1 MGKQLYISKLTRRF
15 RVALEES
22 WQGELASNPD
32 RRWLEIIPCKTFKKG
47 PGQEG
52 PFISLFSE
60 DPPTLKLYTSRP
72 RNAQAIWERIKDKP
86 GCRADFH
93 MDGEAELF
101 FPPECLDVVA
111 EGAGARVK
119 RQGRPMTPEQ
129 KAKLAEMG
137 REALKKLREATSQT
151 PQTDPNLNDIPAAMV

>member
-1 MGKQLYISKLTRRF
+1 MGKQIYLSNLTKRL

-22 WQGELASNPD
+22 WQGETAKNPE
-32 RRWLEIIPCKTFKKG
+32 RRWLQVIPCQGFKAH
-47 PGQEG
+47 PQEG

-60 DPPTLKLYTSRP
+60 DPPTLKLYTPRP

-151 PQTDPNLNDIPAAMV
+151 HKIDPNLNDIPAAMV

>member
-1 MGKQLYISKLTRRF
+1 VEDFIMAKQITLSKLSKRF

-32 RRWLEIIPCKTFKKG
+32 RRWLEIIPCKGFKKG

-72 RNAQAIWERIKDKP
+72 RNAPRSTPTILPDGNTTTGINFLTASAGWP
-86 GCRADFH
+86 G
-93 MDGEAELF
+93 
-101 FPPECLDVVA
+101 
-111 EGAGARVK
+111 
-119 RQGRPMTPEQ
+119 
-129 KAKLAEMG
+129 
-137 REALKKLREATSQT
+137 
-151 PQTDPNLNDIPAAMV
+151 

>member
-1 MGKQLYISKLTRRF
+1 MEDFLDGKKIYLSKLSKRF

-32 RRWLEIIPCKTFKKG
+32 RRWLEIIPCMGFKKG

-101 FPPECLDVVA
+101 PP
-111 EGAGARVK
+111 
-119 RQGRPMTPEQ
+119 PS
-129 KAKLAEMG
+129 
-137 REALKKLREATSQT
+137 ALTWSPKG
-151 PQTDPNLNDIPAAMV
+151 PGPG